1 MSSLLSR
8 TLEGVKE
15 QAQGGRTDTNGNSRP
30 RRSDTAPGT
39 RHSPYAVTQPMQR
52 PRDDEAWSHDMYERK
67 SAPTA
72 HTNVD
77 SFAGGRRA
85 QGYGVPSAR
94 LKITNVHYD
103 ISEDELKVGVVP
115 PSPVEPIEAIKS
127 SPHVLSPGQM
137 GACAVL
143 TRPYQ
148 RVAPQ
153 SQALFGQIGPISI
166 GPKII
171 FDASGRST
179 GRAFVTY
186 SDERNAEEAMHA
198 FQGAPCKGEKIRLE
212 YDYFLDNTYTRGQ
225 AAPGTLLARIDDDKG
240 RRSKGDMERYAPP
253 AARSD
258 PPSGRYA
265 RGSGVHSSSHRDDRA
280 SNGSSRGVR
289 AVGVTRGGRGGGSGS
304 GGSRPPR
311 KEPKTADDLDRE
323 LDSYL
328 KQADSEPSGQATSAT
343 AAPVASEVPEVE
355 MS

>member
-15 QAQGGRTDTNGNSRP
+15 QAQGGRNNTNGNSRP

-39 RHSPYAVTQPMQR
+39 RHSPYAR

-77 SFAGGRRA
+77 SFAGERRVH
-85 QGYGVPSAR
+85 GYGVPSAK
-94 LKITNVHYD
+94 LKIANVHYD
-103 ISEDELKVGVVP
+103 ISEDELK
-115 PSPVEPIEAIKS
+115 
-127 SPHVLSPGQM
+127 
-137 GACAVL
+137 
-143 TRPYQ
+143 
-148 RVAPQ
+148 
-153 SQALFGQIGPISI
+153 ALFAQIGPISI

-198 FQGAPCKGEKIRLE
+198 FQGALCKGLSITLPALDRSKMLKLERSCVFPGEKIRLE

-225 AAPGTLLARIDDDKG
+225 AAPGTLLARIDDDER

-258 PPSGRYA
+258 QPSGRYA
-265 RGSGVHSSSHRDDRA
+265 RGSGAHSSSYRDDRA

-289 AVGVTRGGRGGGSGS
+289 VVGATRGGRGGGSGS
-304 GGSRPPR
+304 GGSRSPR

-328 KQADSEPSGQATSAT
+328 KQANSEPSGQAKPET
-343 AAPVASEVPEVE
+343 AAPVTSEVPEVE

>member
-15 QAQGGRTDTNGNSRP
+15 QAQGGRNNTNGNSRP

-39 RHSPYAVTQPMQR
+39 RHSPYAR

-77 SFAGGRRA
+77 SFAGERRVH
-85 QGYGVPSAR
+85 GYGVPSAK

-103 ISEDELKVGVVP
+103 ISEDELK
-115 PSPVEPIEAIKS
+115 
-127 SPHVLSPGQM
+127 
-137 GACAVL
+137 
-143 TRPYQ
+143 
-148 RVAPQ
+148 
-153 SQALFGQIGPISI
+153 ALFAQIGPISI

-198 FQGAPCKGEKIRLE
+198 FQGALCKGEKIRLE

-258 PPSGRYA
+258 QPSGRYA
-265 RGSGVHSSSHRDDRA
+265 RGSGAHSSSYRDDRA

-289 AVGVTRGGRGGGSGS
+289 VVGATRGGRGGGSGS
-304 GGSRPPR
+304 GGSRSPR

-328 KQADSEPSGQATSAT
+328 KQANSEPSGQAKPET
-343 AAPVASEVPEVE
+343 AAPVTSEVPEVE